1 MGRFEGRSTVEE
13 GECTALIWAIQA
25 AYSLGY
31 KKVIFEGDNIQVTRC
46 LQTASINL
54 RLENYLKTIS
64 AWKSHFHNIR
74 FVYRSRSANSC
85 ADLLAKKSL
94 TSDNPWSVFHTCP
107 HFCIT
112 ML

>member
-1 MGRFEGRSTVEE
+1 MGWIIRNKYGIVLDCEMGRFEGRSTVEE

-46 LQTASINL
+46 LQAASINL
-54 RLENYLKTIS
+54 RLENYLITIS

-74 FVYRSRSANSC
+74 GLQIPVHIC
-85 ADLLAKKSL
+85 
-94 TSDNPWSVFHTCP
+94 
-107 HFCIT
+107 
-112 ML
+112 